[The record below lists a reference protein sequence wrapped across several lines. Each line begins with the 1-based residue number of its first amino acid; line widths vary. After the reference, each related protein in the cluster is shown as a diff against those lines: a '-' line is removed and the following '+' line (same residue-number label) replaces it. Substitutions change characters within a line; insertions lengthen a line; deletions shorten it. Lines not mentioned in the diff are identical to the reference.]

1 MVRVAR
7 SSPPASADEALL
19 EIDRLLDELLRLAH
33 SATESKSFHAEVL
46 SRAVRALAASGGAFW
61 VPDAVDGFSLD
72 ASVDSSATSQVER
85 LRRSP
90 AHREL
95 LEATLREG
103 EPRLVLPGEVAA
115 GGEASSNPTDCLLLL
130 CPIIVDSAP
139 AGVGLIE
146 ILQRGG
152 DSPATEQSY
161 LRLLAAFCDVAADF
175 HRKRDL
181 ALWRERAA
189 RSSEVE
195 QFSTAAHA
203 SLDVEATAAAIA
215 NDGRRFIQCDRVTL
229 VELRRGQGRVLAISG
244 QADVDRRATT
254 VQRLEELVW
263 SVAATGQPLWHGTD
277 ARPLAPQI
285 ALPLSA
291 YADVAHP
298 QSLAVIPLPA
308 PEHRHVGED
317 APAAILVENFEAREF
332 SESMREK
339 IDVVCR
345 VGGQALRN
353 ALEVERV
360 PLSSLWRLCRR
371 STGMKAVWGFPRGL
385 LALGLVVVTGL
396 ALTFVPAEFEVT
408 GRGAL
413 QPAVRR
419 DVFAAV
425 DGVVS
430 EIRVDHGSASRAGE
444 PLVVMTRSQLDFDLS
459 RVLGEIQTARK
470 RLAGVTAAR
479 LDAAPRTA
487 SERDRSNQ
495 LAADEE
501 ELKALLTN
509 LEGQHSVLRRQ
520 QEELTVRSPIDG
532 QVITWNVRDILEGRP
547 VQKGQVLMTVAELQ
561 GPWVVEVEVPDD
573 QIGHVLAARESMRGD
588 LDVEFLIATAPGTT
602 YHGRIEKVS
611 LATDSRPTE
620 PAHVLVTVSFD
631 RDQVPQLRPGA
642 TVIPRIQCGRR
653 ALGYVW
659 FHGLIEAV
667 QKHFWF

>member
-33 SATESKSFHAEVL
+33 SVTESKSFHAEVL
-46 SRAVRALAASGGAFW
+46 SRAVRALAAAGGAFW
-61 VPDAVDGFSLD
+61 VPDAVEGFSLD
-72 ASVDSSATSQVER
+72 ASVDPSGTSQIDR

-90 AHREL
+90 SHREL

-103 EPRLVLPGEVAA
+103 EPRLVLPGEVA
-115 GGEASSNPTDCLLLL
+115 GGEAASSNPTDCLLLL

-203 SLDVEATAAAIA
+203 SLDVESTAAAVA
-215 NDGRRFIQCDRVTL
+215 NEGRRFIQCDRVTL

-254 VQRLEELVW
+254 VQRLEELVR
-263 SVAATGQPLWHGTD
+263 SVSATGQSLWHGPD
-277 ARPLAPQI
+277 VRPLAPQI
-285 ALPLSA
+285 ALPLAA

-298 QSLAVIPLPA
+298 QSLAVIPLPS
-308 PEHRHVGED
+308 HQNDGED
-317 APAAILVENFEAREF
+317 APAAILVENFEACEF
-332 SESMREK
+332 TDSMRER

-371 STGMKAVWGFPRGL
+371 SAGLKAVWGLPRGL
-385 LALGLVVVTGL
+385 LALGVVVLTGL
-396 ALTFVPAEFEVT
+396 ALAFVPAEFEVT
-408 GRGAL
+408 GRGTL

-430 EIRVDHGSASRAGE
+430 EVRVDHGSGSHAGD
-444 PLVVMTRSQLDFDLS
+444 PLVVMTRSQLDFELS

-509 LEGQHSVLRRQ
+509 LEEQHSVLRRQ

-547 VQKGQVLMTVAELQ
+547 VQKGQILMTVAELQ

-573 QIGHVLAARESMRGD
+573 QIGHVLSARETIRDD
-588 LDVEFLIATAPGTT
+588 LDVEFLIATAPGTA
-602 YHGRIEKVS
+602 YHGKIEKVS
-611 LATDSRPTE
+611 LATDARPPE

-653 ALGYVW
+653 SLGYVW